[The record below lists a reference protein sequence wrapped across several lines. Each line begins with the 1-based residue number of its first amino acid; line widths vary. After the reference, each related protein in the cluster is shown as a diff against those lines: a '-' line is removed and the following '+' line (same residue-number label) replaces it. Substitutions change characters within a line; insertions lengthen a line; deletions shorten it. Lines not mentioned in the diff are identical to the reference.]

1 MTKALQPGSVF
12 GGRYEIVRC
21 IGSGGMGAVYE
32 VLHRDTR
39 RRRALKVLLPV
50 LVSDADARARFAQE
64 ATITADIVSDNLVD
78 VFDAGV
84 DDDTGCPFI
93 VLELLRGE
101 SLGDALARGRR
112 FAAAEAIEIL
122 RQIARAL
129 DKTHAA
135 GIVHRDLKPD
145 NLFAVTR
152 EDGAT
157 LVKILDFGIAKMVEE
172 AGKSRNTVNIG
183 TPLYMSPEQL
193 HGARIDGRTDLYSL
207 GHIAFELLTGE
218 SYWEAEVR
226 ALPSTLALVAAIQ
239 RGYPEAPRVRAGR
252 LGLAV
257 DATFDRWFLRAVAPN
272 PDDRFRSG
280 AEMVEALAMILG
292 VQPGARASLPEGLA
306 PMPAVHAP
314 PRVEPPQ
321 DFAARSGAIP
331 DPPSYDRTTSPFSGA
346 RPALTNVE
354 SSPQSEALSGVSRP
368 RLMTGRGGAS
378 STQRGLLV
386 GAALGGAALFVG
398 ATALLLSGGRVTR
411 EATSATVASPP
422 PSADS
427 TAAAAATAAA
437 PTGEPASVGSAATT
451 ASAAASSSAAKSA
464 ATASARPTATGRRN
478 PVSTLC
484 RREPS
489 RCR

>member
-1 MTKALQPGSVF
+1 MSKALRPGAVF
-12 GGRYEIVRC
+12 GGRYEVLRC

-32 VLHRDTR
+32 ILHKDTR

-50 LVSDADARARFAQE
+50 LVSDPDARARFAQE
-64 ATITADIVSDNLVD
+64 ATITADIVSENLVD
-78 VFDAGV
+78 VFDAGI

-112 FAAAEAIEIL
+112 FSALETVDLL

-145 NLFAVTR
+145 NLFVVGK
-152 EDGAT
+152 EDGTA
-157 LVKILDFGIAKMVEE
+157 LVKILDFGIAKMIEQ

-193 HGARIDGRTDLYSL
+193 HGARIDGRADLYSL

-218 SYWEAEVR
+218 SYWEQEVR

-239 RGYPEAPRVRAGR
+239 RGYPEAPTVRAAR
-252 LGLAV
+252 LGVAM
-257 DATFDRWFLRAVAPN
+257 DAAFDRWFLRAVAAS
-272 PDDRFRSG
+272 PDQRFRSG
-280 AEMVEALAMILG
+280 AEMVEALAAL
-292 VQPGARASLPEGLA
+292 L
-306 PMPAVHAP
+306 HAP
-314 PRVEPPQ
+314 P
-321 DFAARSGAIP
+321 DAARPVGRTSFAEISGAVSVRQP
-331 DPPSYDRTTSPFSGA
+331 PVTVVDPPSYDRTTSPFAQRANTFSGA
-346 RPALTNVE
+346 FEVA
-354 SSPQSEALSGVSRP
+354 PQSEALSGVSRA
-368 RLMTGRGGAS
+368 RLTDAGSAS
-378 STQRGLLV
+378 STRRGLLI

-398 ATALLLSGGRVTR
+398 ATALLLSGANAPAA
-411 EATSATVASPP
+411 ATSAASTGLALLPSATSGGRGDVAS
-422 PSADS
+422 SAPALS
-427 TAAAAATAAA
+427 ATAIA
-437 PTGEPASVGSAATT
+437 GSA
-451 ASAAASSSAAKSA
+451 SPAAIASSDPAPSTKPVWTAKPL
-464 ATASARPTATGRRN
+464 ATPTVRHDS
-478 PVSTLC
+478 STLC